1 MNFKQASVIIGLS
14 TVVFGTSAVQ
24 AAAVTITDITLFN
37 SQDPGIIWITSSP
50 SSHWILGVS
59 NQPHGPLLNAPNA
72 SVAGIPQGNYWLFAD
87 PANLGP
93 IPELDVTLSDGS
105 SLSALFQVVGNNG
118 VAQSWSRLS
127 GSTQL
132 SLGWATGTADLVGT
146 YGGIRPD
153 GINDFYMTA
162 TIGVAP
168 VPVPAAV
175 WLVGS
180 GLLGLIGIAK
190 RVSSEGSM
198 GSDSIDSVI

>member
-1 MNFKQASVIIGLS
+1 MNFKQASVIIGLNAAI
-14 TVVFGTSAVQ
+14 FATSSVQ
-24 AAAVTITDITLFN
+24 AAVVTISDITLFN
-37 SQDPGIIWITSSP
+37 SQNPGQIWITSSP
-50 SSHWILGVS
+50 SLHWILGVS
-59 NQPHGPLLNAPNA
+59 NQPNGPLLNAPSA
-72 SVAGIPQGNYWLFAD
+72 SVAGIPQGDYWLFAD
-87 PANLGP
+87 PANLGLYP
-93 IPELDVTLSDGS
+93 QLDVTLSDGS

-118 VAQSWSRLS
+118 VAQPWTRLN

-132 SLGWATGTADLVGT
+132 SLGWAAGTADLVGT

-175 WLVGS
+175 WLFGS

-190 RVSSEGSM
+190 RAR
-198 GSDSIDSVI
+198 SDADA